1 MIQILHTIDGKM
13 IKQKPN
19 LTRRMIVTENID
31 EIKKSVHK
39 AMRIEAITNTFSEML
54 EKHPEQEELL
64 VKMLKAKLEALD

>member
-1 MIQILHTIDGKM
+1 
-13 IKQKPN
+13 
-19 LTRRMIVTENID
+19 MIVTENID